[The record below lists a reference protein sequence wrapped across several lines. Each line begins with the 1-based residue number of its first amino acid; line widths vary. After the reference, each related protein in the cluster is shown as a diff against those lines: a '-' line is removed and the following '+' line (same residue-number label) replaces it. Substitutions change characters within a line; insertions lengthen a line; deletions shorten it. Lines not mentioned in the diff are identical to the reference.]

1 MSLIKVQAT
10 ELQQVL
16 NTLEINNKTMAKASG
31 GTRKLKYG
39 SREYRKRQ
47 DEIKAMQGNGKYSS
61 VTMGTHG
68 GYLAIEKSNSQHKI
82 EEIEAGKILADNG
95 YKVILTSEDGH
106 KATGDGTLFSIGYE
120 QRTPTK
126 GTAHGVLKAIE
137 HARIKVMKG
146 AKEVKI
152 PVIYDKKRLYNKT
165 MIEEGIK
172 LYERINKISL
182 CLQMDMFIGINTTIR
197 QR

>member
-1 MSLIKVQAT
+1 
-10 ELQQVL
+10 
-16 NTLEINNKTMAKASG
+16 MAKSSG
-31 GTRKLKYG
+31 GTRKLKQG

-47 DEIKAMQGNGKYSS
+47 DEIKAMLESGKYNS

-68 GYLAIEKSNSQHKI
+68 GYLAIEKSKARHKQ
-82 EEIEAGKILADNG
+82 EEFEAGQILADNG

-106 KATGDGTLFSIGYE
+106 KPTGDGTLFSIGYE

-126 GTAHGVLKAIE
+126 GTSHGILKAIE

-152 PVIYDKKRLYNKT
+152 PVIYDKNKLYNKT
-165 MIEEGIK
+165 MIEEGVK
-172 LYERINKISL
+172 LYEQLNKIRFKEIIVVSANGHVHRHKHN
-182 CLQMDMFIGINTTIR
+182 D
-197 QR
+197 

>member
-1 MSLIKVQAT
+1 VSLIKVQAT

-106 KATGDGTLFSIGYE
+106 KATGDGTLFT
-120 QRTPTK
+120 RVRDK
-126 GTAHGVLKAIE
+126 DC
-137 HARIKVMKG
+137 
-146 AKEVKI
+146 VK
-152 PVIYDKKRLYNKT
+152 N
-165 MIEEGIK
+165 
-172 LYERINKISL
+172 
-182 CLQMDMFIGINTTIR
+182 
-197 QR
+197 